1 MHNDFTPDMITTG
14 IGSVPFTDPDEA
26 ALYILNAETGIP
38 FWPQLPKRTFYEN
51 MIPQYSEEMPCV
63 ITDLEQDRVFIDTSN
78 RPDEL
83 ARFYGKYLEEDPSLF
98 PLSAR
103 TAQGFHSFEKHAE
116 GRTWPWVKGQVTGPV
131 TFTTGIFNE
140 QKQPLFSD
148 PELRDAALKLIG
160 RNAQWQANR
169 LKRFASEGVII
180 FVDEPV
186 LAAYGTSSYMYL
198 SEQIVTDMLN
208 EVFGCISEMDAV
220 SGIHVCGN
228 SDWSMVA
235 GTDVSILN
243 FDAYQ
248 YGSTISLYPEKVRAF
263 LERGGC
269 IAWGIVPTTQEIHKE
284 NTASLV
290 QRLSDSLKT
299 LEDKGVPADLIRHR
313 SLLTPSCGAGSLNEE
328 EAKKV
333 FTLLR
338 EVYMEVKST
347 VI

>member
-1 MHNDFTPDMITTG
+1 MQYDFTPDLITTG

-26 ALYILNAETGIP
+26 VSYICNAETGIP
-38 FWPQLPKRTFYEN
+38 FWPQLPKRSFIEK

-63 ITDLEQDRVFIDTSN
+63 ITDPEKGSIVIDASN

-83 ARFYGKYLEEDPSLF
+83 AQFYEKYLEDDPSLF
-98 PLSAR
+98 PLSPEA
-103 TAQGFHSFEKHAE
+103 AQGFYSFEKH
-116 GRTWPWVKGQVTGPV
+116 GKGKTWPWVKGHVTGPV

-140 QKQPLFSD
+140 QKQPLFAD
-148 PELRDAALKLIG
+148 PELRDAAVKLIG
-160 RNAQWQANR
+160 RNAQWQISR

-208 EVFGCISEMDAV
+208 EIFICISEMDAIA
-220 SGIHVCGN
+220 GIHVCGN

-235 GTDVSILN
+235 GTDVSILS

-248 YGSTISLYPEKVRAF
+248 YGSTISLYPEQINAL

-269 IAWGIVPTTQEIHKE
+269 IAWGIVPTTQDIRGAE
-284 NTASLV
+284 TGPLV
-290 QRLSDSLKT
+290 QRLSACIQSLH
-299 LEDKGVPADLIRHR
+299 DKGIPADLIRHR
-313 SLLTPSCGAGSLNEE
+313 SLLTPSCGTGSLTEE
-328 EAKKV
+328 EAHKA
-333 FTLLR
+333 FSLLR
-338 EVYMEVKST
+338 DIYLEVKST
-347 VI
+347 V